1 MSAPSSVRT
10 GWLAARPE
18 TALFL
23 IAAGLAMMLALNGAR
38 ALEAGAG
45 GVLLLVA
52 AVALIGLPHGGLD
65 AWLAQRSGLVRSSRG
80 FVLFHLLYLVAAG
93 AVALLW
99 LWQPTLTLVG
109 FLLISAWHF
118 AGDWPG
124 LQAPLRALTGIAL
137 LGLPAWFW
145 GEPVTAVFAVL
156 AGSGGSALAQA
167 LGALGPA
174 FALLL
179 VCALWQLRRQPG
191 AVLELGA
198 LAALA
203 LFTPPLLFFAVYF
216 CALHSPRQLRLSLA
230 RAAPAQRR
238 SLLTQA
244 VAYAALAALLVLLA
258 GFAATAVGEDM
269 RVWLSQLD
277 AERGLRLLFIG
288 LAALTVPH
296 MGVAWLAARRSS
308 EPS

>member
-1 MSAPSSVRT
+1 MSTRFPGRP

-23 IAAGLAMMLALNGAR
+23 LAAGLAVLVALSGAR
-38 ALEAGAG
+38 ALEAGAT

-65 AWLAQRSGLVRSSRG
+65 AWLAQRSGLVRSTRG
-80 FVLFHLLYLVAAG
+80 LAVFHLLYLLAAG

-124 LQAPLRALTGIAL
+124 LPAPLRALTGIAL
-137 LGLPAWFW
+137 LGLPAWLW
-145 GEPVTAVFAVL
+145 GEPVATVFAVL
-156 AGSGGSALAQA
+156 AGSGGGALAQA
-167 LGALGPA
+167 LGALWPA

-179 VCALWQLRRQPG
+179 GLALWRLRLQSS

-230 RAAPAQRR
+230 NAAPAQRR
-238 SLLTQA
+238 SLLFQA
-244 VAYAALAALLVLLA
+244 VAYAALAALLVVLA
-258 GFAATAVGEDM
+258 GLAAAAVGEGM
-269 RVWLSQLD
+269 RVWLAQFD

-308 EPS
+308 ELA